1 MKPIADAL
9 RPPEPAAPAEDA
21 PRLLDSVV
29 AHSSA
34 AADAPCPPA
43 QVQGVALG
51 RLGGIDANGGVLV
64 SIEAWKLHD
73 IPARSLVALDAAQRG
88 QMVALG
94 FEQGDPL
101 KPLVLG
107 LVVTPAPAASAAPM
121 QARVVVQAEQEIELR
136 CGEAAIVLN
145 ADGRIRLRGSY
156 ITSHASATQRILG
169 GSVKL
174 N

>member
-34 AADAPCPPA
+34 AADPPCPPA

-73 IPARSLVALDAAQRG
+73 IPARARS
-88 QMVALG
+88 
-94 FEQGDPL
+94 
-101 KPLVLG
+101 
-107 LVVTPAPAASAAPM
+107 SAGAIFAMSRPSM
-121 QARVVVQAEQEIELR
+121 RPTARM
-136 CGEAAIVLN
+136 
-145 ADGRIRLRGSY
+145 S
-156 ITSHASATQRILG
+156 
-169 GSVKL
+169 
-174 N
+174 